1 MLTALLL
8 TVPASCLA
16 VATAAS
22 PTPIPVTLKFPTG
35 ILHGTPERPA
45 GKDLTATA
53 EAFVQDMAKGDFTAA
68 EADFTAQMQ
77 QAAPADKLQGIWQA
91 LVLQGGA
98 YQKIAGTK
106 TVNQGGYASVIVNTQ
121 FKNQTIGLLVTF
133 DSSGKIG
140 GMHLVPAF

>member
-1 MLTALLL
+1 MSTARIRLSAALIALLL
-8 TVPASCLA
+8 T
-16 VATAAS
+16 
-22 PTPIPVTLKFPTG
+22 IPVMASAADAAPVHNNLVAK
-35 ILHGTPERPA
+35 
-45 GKDLTATA
+45 A
-53 EAFVQDMAKGDFTAA
+53 EAFVQNMAKGDFTAA

-140 GMHLVPAF
+140 GMHLVTAF